1 MKKAVPVLLVVFFLL
16 SVAAVLFVKM
26 KTNTSVSA
34 ESIVHAKDKET
45 LKEYFPV
52 PEFALV
58 NQRGQTQTL
67 SSFRNTVWVANFI
80 FTQCKTICPL
90 MTAKMVQLQKKLPT
104 SDIQFVSFSV
114 DPEHD
119 TPEVLNTYANKWAP
133 EEKRWTLFSTDEK
146 QLNQLTQGLRIT
158 AQKTPGQ
165 IDPIM
170 HSSVFLLI
178 DKNGFV
184 RGMFDSDDRKDFKRL
199 EEAVKSMTAGSPE
212 VPLPENGI
220 ELYHA
225 LSCANCHEDA
235 SLAPALGALV
245 GSKRELETGLLATAD
260 DAYVRESILV
270 PQAKRVR
277 GYPLQMPAYD
287 TLTSKQVDAL
297 ISYIS
302 SLKSNNAA
310 VGSAEIASDVVCHMK
325 VRIDS
330 SALKISTDAG
340 VFYFCSQYCLER
352 FTKTPHAFIH

>member
-184 RGMFDSDDRKDFKRL
+184 RGMFDSDDRKDFKCPCPKMESNCITRSRAPTVMKML
-199 EEAVKSMTAGSPE
+199 PWLQLLVHWLDRSANLKPGFWPPPMMRTYVNQFWCPKPRGSGGIHCRCPPMT
-212 VPLPENGI
+212 
-220 ELYHA
+220 H
-225 LSCANCHEDA
+225 
-235 SLAPALGALV
+235 
-245 GSKRELETGLLATAD
+245 
-260 DAYVRESILV
+260 
-270 PQAKRVR
+270 
-277 GYPLQMPAYD
+277 
-287 TLTSKQVDAL
+287 
-297 ISYIS
+297 
-302 SLKSNNAA
+302 
-310 VGSAEIASDVVCHMK
+310 
-325 VRIDS
+325 
-330 SALKISTDAG
+330 
-340 VFYFCSQYCLER
+340 
-352 FTKTPHAFIH
+352 